1 MYPSSPFPRCFTLDL
16 DTESPS
22 HTHLKTFSSAY
33 PPPLPFLARKVSDS
47 LVNYET
53 VKYFSNEAHEASRY
67 DESLK
72 GFQQASLKTQTSLSM
87 LNMGQNVIFSVG
99 LTGIM
104 ALAAADIGEHGVA
117 FRHRRRR
124 SNEGG
129 DRACFAVG

>member
-1 MYPSSPFPRCFTLDL
+1 M
-16 DTESPS
+16 
-22 HTHLKTFSSAY
+22 
-33 PPPLPFLARKVSDS
+33 SDS

-104 ALAAADIGEHGVA
+104 ALAAADIGEWDGGPGGGVEDRRNGRGRLA
-117 FRHRRRR
+117 IFR
-124 SNEGG
+124 
-129 DRACFAVG
+129 RACPAVGKGTRRQQWAGRGRAKQKLFMKKRQQAIANC